1 LTFLIILILIFVIG
15 PSLIR
20 LLFPFLLKSFIKR
33 AQKQMN
39 QQFQQ
44 QNNSNSREG
53 EINIKKPT
61 TSKEKAAHK
70 DELGEYVDFEEIKE

>member
-1 LTFLIILILIFVIG
+1 
-15 PSLIR
+15 
-20 LLFPFLLKSFIKR
+20 
-33 AQKQMN
+33 MN

-44 QNNSNSREG
+44 QNNSYSREG

-61 TSKEKAAHK
+61 SSKEKAAHK